1 MCAQF
6 PMLSAP
12 DPPEGGSPT
21 PPPPSLPLRFTN
33 VIGSA
38 SSAARTAPDDF
49 LTSMPANKIAG
60 TTTIPNKSRVQ
71 PGQQAH
77 HLVNGLVPGGE
88 PELNHDPSDRQKKN
102 SRHPRKL
109 SHSSSTGGKDSRVSV
124 DMVDGAEGVNGV
136 GDRPNPSDPIPIRT
150 GILRPIVYVLLFT
163 CLPPLA
169 LFRLKEAQ

>member
-1 MCAQF
+1 MNASICCIVLQETHVYRCALMCAQF

-38 SSAARTAPDDF
+38 ASAARTAPDDF
-49 LTSMPANKIAG
+49 LTSMPADKIAG
-60 TTTIPNKSRVQ
+60 TTTIPNNNTHVR

-77 HLVNGLVPGGE
+77 HLVNGLGE

-102 SRHPRKL
+102 SKHP
-109 SHSSSTGGKDSRVSV
+109 SHSTFTCSKDSKVSV
-124 DMVDGAEGVNGV
+124 DTIDSAEGVNGV

-150 GILRPIVYVLLFT
+150 GIL
-163 CLPPLA
+163 
-169 LFRLKEAQ
+169 